1 MATPKVFA
9 GPDYFGVVDLNVHG
23 KWVALTN
30 CRYLPN
36 PANDGDSFHVA
47 AGNKKYLFRLYFVDA
62 EEFFHPEGAA
72 QKVAAATSATNESNK
87 TDSFDAFFHPQR
99 GAQTATTPITRST
112 SSPAAAISAPPTNA
126 ADGS

>member
-9 GPDYFGVVDLNVHG
+9 SPDYFGVVDLSAHG

-47 AGNKKYLFRLYFVDA
+47 AGNKKYLFRLYFILSMRRKRMHHSLTGFALAFSFPSTLIFAVDC
-62 EEFFHPEGAA
+62 
-72 QKVAAATSATNESNK
+72 S
-87 TDSFDAFFHPQR
+87 
-99 GAQTATTPITRST
+99 
-112 SSPAAAISAPPTNA
+112 
-126 ADGS
+126 

>member
-9 GPDYFGVVDLNVHG
+9 SPDYFGVVDLSPHG

-62 EEFFHPEGAA
+62 PE
-72 QKVAAATSATNESNK
+72 
-87 TDSFDAFFHPQR
+87 TDASL
-99 GAQTATTPITRST
+99 
-112 SSPAAAISAPPTNA
+112 
-126 ADGS
+126 ADRICSCL